1 MEVVALPAHDPL
13 QSHYEAIERNQ
24 QRYELMARAMQERGI
39 SGDSDDGPGLLS
51 FIFGV
56 AVVVFAFCL
65 VSGIVFFVGHL
76 AKYLAHFF

>member
-1 MEVVALPAHDPL
+1 MEVAALSAHDPL

-24 QRYELMARAMQERGI
+24 QRYELMARAMHEGGV
-39 SGDSDDGPGLLS
+39 SGDDGPGLLS

-65 VSGIVFFVGHL
+65 VSGIVLFVAHL
-76 AKYLAHFF
+76 VKYLAHFF